1 MERLCSELAAYY
13 ATLSHTDSAAPY
25 STEIDAIWQEMDAYS
40 LAHPDEPAVLL
51 KAHLH
56 EVVAN
61 RCHPVI
67 FPHSPF
73 FWEIGLRSAPNWG
86 VGRGPSVG
94 YWLRDRRQA
103 SWVDPSAARGLRHL
117 AEIRISPVSYF
128 DEDHRCPGY
137 TCLLSEGI
145 LGLLVRL
152 ESRRLEPCS
161 PEQLIFL
168 EASER
173 SCRAVLKIAAIFA
186 ERAGAYLAYES
197 DPAVRRNL
205 EMIVSAASHV
215 PAQSPRTFFEGLASL
230 WFLREITATLEG
242 CGISVIG
249 HPDKMLIDLYRA
261 DIKAGRLT
269 EADARDL
276 LARWLVV
283 TDIRFNVHADPW
295 PETSTCME
303 LGGCD
308 AQGKPLYNELTR
320 LILEV
325 HQQQGLLNPKPNC
338 RFGAKAPQEYLDLI
352 SRQILAGH
360 NVFALQNDD
369 VLIPAQVRHG
379 KTLADARGYVNGG
392 CQETI
397 CEGVEH
403 SAGAYYYLNLARVL
417 DLFLL
422 GDPPSL
428 ALVVTSPEAAAAIPT
443 PVTTDDFESFYVG
456 WIAALEGIIA
466 CGADLRTRTAAHWD
480 EVNPCPFY
488 SVTLA
493 GCIEQARDFT
503 TGSARYNPAGLAPV
517 GFATV
522 VDSLYAIKW
531 AVFDEG
537 WLSLEDLRIA
547 LRTNWLGMEALRA
560 RLANLPKFGQGV
572 EVVDTL
578 AARFCRDLAE
588 ITRRQP
594 NERGGH
600 FQPSLFVYY
609 HYVWMAKDV
618 RATPD
623 GRRAGD
629 LLSQGAGPSRLN
641 PPKSLTD
648 LIRSASRI
656 DYTDLPGNAVLDLQL
671 PLGGAL
677 QPEELVATM
686 RTFASLGG
694 PTLQFNCVSID
705 ELRDAQ
711 LHPALHRDL
720 QVRICGLSAYFV
732 ALEKG
737 MQEEIIE
744 RTEMGG

>member
-1 MERLCSELAAYY
+1 MESLRRELAAYY
-13 ATLSHTDSAAPY
+13 ATLSHSDSAAPY
-25 STEIDAIWQEMDAYS
+25 RAEIAIIWAELDAYAA
-40 LAHPDEPAVLL
+40 AHPSEPAVLL
-51 KAHLH
+51 KARLH
-56 EVVAN
+56 EVVAE
-61 RCHPVI
+61 RCQPVI

-94 YWLRDRRQA
+94 YWLRERRQA
-103 SWVDPSAARGLRHL
+103 AWVEPTAATGLRHL
-117 AEIRISPVSYF
+117 AECKISPVTFF

-137 TCLLSEGI
+137 TRLLSEGI
-145 LGLLVRL
+145 NGLLVRL
-152 ESRRLEPCS
+152 EQRRCEPCS
-161 PEQLIFL
+161 PEQCAFL
-168 EASER
+168 EASGR
-173 SCRAVLKIAAIFA
+173 SCRAVLKIAAKFA
-186 ERAGAYLAYES
+186 AKAREMLAQES
-197 DPAVRRNL
+197 DPAVRHNL
-205 EMIVSAASHV
+205 ELIASTAARV
-215 PAQSPRTFFEGLASL
+215 PAEPPRTFYEGLAAL

-249 HPDKMLIDLYRA
+249 HPDKMLIGLYRA
-261 DIKAGRLT
+261 DLASGCMDET
-269 EADARDL
+269 AARDL

-283 TDIRFNVHADPW
+283 TDIRFDVHADPW

-308 AQGKPLYNELTR
+308 AEGRPLYNELTR

-338 RFGAKAPQEYLDLI
+338 RFGSNAPQEYLDLI

-379 KTLADARGYVNGG
+379 KTLADARAYVNGG

-422 GDPPSL
+422 GEPPE
-428 ALVVTSPEAAAAIPT
+428 VTPGDASSEAAAAIPI
-443 PVTTDDFESFYVG
+443 PVQADDFQTFYG
-456 WIAALEGIIA
+456 RWIAALEDIIA
-466 CGADLRTRTAAHWD
+466 CGASLRTRTATDWD

-488 SVTLA
+488 SATLA

-522 VDSLYAIKW
+522 ADSLYAVKV
-531 AVFDEG
+531 AVFDER
-537 WLSLEDLRIA
+537 WLSLADLRAA
-547 LRTNWLGMEALRA
+547 LRSNWQGDEALRA
-560 RLANLPKFGQGV
+560 RLVSLPKFGQGV
-572 EVVDTL
+572 EAVDTL
-578 AARFCRDLAE
+578 AARFCQDLAAS
-588 ITRRQP
+588 TRRQP

-623 GRRAGD
+623 GRYAGD

-648 LIRSASRI
+648 LIRSASHI
-656 DYTDLPGNAVLDLQL
+656 DYTTCPVT
-671 PLGGAL
+671 P
-677 QPEELVATM
+677 
-686 RTFASLGG
+686 
-694 PTLQFNCVSID
+694 CW
-705 ELRDAQ
+705 
-711 LHPALHRDL
+711 
-720 QVRICGLSAYFV
+720 ICNY
-732 ALEKG
+732 
-737 MQEEIIE
+737 
-744 RTEMGG
+744 R

>member
-1 MERLCSELAAYY
+1 MEFLRHELATYY
-13 ATLSHTDSAAPY
+13 GTLTHNDPDARY
-25 STEIDAIWQEMDAYS
+25 KTEIAAIWQEMDTYTS
-40 LAHPDEPAVLL
+40 AHPAEPAVLL
-51 KAHLH
+51 KARLH
-56 EVVAN
+56 EVIAE
-61 RCHPVI
+61 RCQPVI

-73 FWEIGLRSAPNWG
+73 FWEIGLRAAPNWG

-94 YWLRDRRQA
+94 YWLRDRRQSA
-103 SWVDPSAARGLRHL
+103 WVEPEAARGLRHL
-117 AEIRISPVSYF
+117 AECKISPVSYF

-137 TCLLSEGI
+137 TRLLTEGVN
-145 LGLLVRL
+145 GLLLRL
-152 ESRRLEPCS
+152 KRRHDEPCS
-161 PEQLIFL
+161 PEQSAFL

-173 SCRAVLKIAAIFA
+173 SCRAVLRIAVRFA
-186 ERAGAYLAYES
+186 AQAKQLLVKET
-197 DPAVRRNL
+197 DPVVRRNL
-205 EMIVSAASHV
+205 ELIFSAASRV
-215 PAQSPRTFFEGLASL
+215 PAEPPRTLHEGLAAL

-261 DIKAGRLT
+261 DQAAGRLD
-269 EADARDL
+269 EAAARDL

-283 TDIRFNVHADPW
+283 TDIRFDVHSDPW

-308 AQGKPLYNELTR
+308 AEGKPVYNELTR
-320 LILEV
+320 LILQV

-338 RFGAKAPQEYLDLI
+338 RFGSNAPQEYLDLI
-352 SRQILAGH
+352 SRQILDGH

-422 GDPPSL
+422 GDPPQIPADLYNS
-428 ALVVTSPEAAAAIPT
+428 EAASSLPMPLPARDYET
-443 PVTTDDFESFYVG
+443 LYNQ
-456 WIAALEGIIA
+456 WISALDCIIA
-466 CGADLRTRTAAHWD
+466 GGAALRTRAAAHWE

-488 SVTLA
+488 SATLA
-493 GCIEQARDFT
+493 GCIEQARDFS

-522 VDSLYAIKW
+522 ADSLYAVKV
-531 AVFDEG
+531 AVFDEA
-537 WLSLEDLRIA
+537 WLSLEDLRTA
-547 LRTNWLGMEALRA
+547 LRTDWHGMEALRA
-560 RLANLPKFGQGV
+560 RLMNLPKFGQGV
-572 EVVDTL
+572 TVVDAV

-629 LLSQGAGPSRLN
+629 LLSQGAGPGRLN
-641 PPKSLTD
+641 LPRSLTD
-648 LIRSASRI
+648 LARSAAHI
-656 DYTDLPGNAVLDLQL
+656 DYTDLPGNAVMDLQL

-677 QPEELVATM
+677 QPQELAATM

-711 LHPALHRDL
+711 LHPELHRDL

-732 ALEKG
+732 ALEVA
-737 MQEEIIE
+737 MQDEIIA
-744 RTEMGG
+744 RTEIGG

>member
-1 MERLCSELAAYY
+1 METLRCELAAYY
-13 ATLSHTDSAAPY
+13 ATLNHTDPVAPY
-25 STEIDAIWQEMDAYS
+25 RAEITAIWEELDAY
-40 LAHPDEPAVLL
+40 AAVHPAEPAVLL
-51 KAHLH
+51 KACLH
-56 EVVAN
+56 ELVAE
-61 RCHPVI
+61 RCRPVI

-73 FWEIGLRSAPNWG
+73 FWEIGLRAAPNWG

-94 YWLRDRRQA
+94 YWLRERRQA
-103 SWVDPSAARGLRHL
+103 GWVEPAAALGLRHL
-117 AEIRISPVSYF
+117 AECKISPVSFF

-137 TCLLSEGI
+137 TRLLSAGI
-145 LGLLVRL
+145 YGLLVRL
-152 ESRRLEPCS
+152 EQRRREPCS
-161 PEQLIFL
+161 PEQQAFL

-173 SCRAVLKIAAIFA
+173 SCWAVLQIAVKFA
-186 ERAGAYLAYES
+186 VEAMEMLVKES
-197 DPAVRRNL
+197 DPVVRRNL
-205 EMIVSAASHV
+205 EMIVSAATRV
-215 PAQSPRTFFEGLASL
+215 PAEPPRTLHEGLAAL

-242 CGISVIG
+242 CGVSVIG

-261 DIKAGRLT
+261 DLIAGRLDET
-269 EADARDL
+269 AARDL

-308 AQGKPLYNELTR
+308 ADGRPLYNELTR

-338 RFGAKAPQEYLDLI
+338 RFGSNAPQEYLDLI

-379 KTLADARGYVNGG
+379 KTLADARAYVNGG

-422 GDPPSL
+422 GDPPALPL
-428 ALVVTSPEAAAAIPT
+428 AETSPEAAAAIPI
-443 PVTTDDFESFYVG
+443 PVQADDFETFYSR
-456 WIAALEGIIA
+456 WIAALDGIIA
-466 CGADLRTRTAAHWD
+466 CGASLRTRAAAHWD
-480 EVNPCPFY
+480 EVNPSPLY
-488 SVTLA
+488 SATLA

-522 VDSLYAIKW
+522 TNSLYAIKL
-531 AVFDEG
+531 AVYDER
-537 WLSLEDLRIA
+537 WLSLEDLRTV
-547 LRTNWLGMEALRA
+547 LRTNWKGNEALRA
-560 RLANLPKFGQGV
+560 RLVNVAKFGQGV
-572 EVVDTL
+572 EAVDTL
-578 AARFCRDLAE
+578 AARFCRDLA
-588 ITRRQP
+588 ISTRRQP

-609 HYVWMAKDV
+609 HYVWMSEDV

-623 GRRAGD
+623 GH
-629 LLSQGAGPSRLN
+629 
-641 PPKSLTD
+641 T
-648 LIRSASRI
+648 
-656 DYTDLPGNAVLDLQL
+656 
-671 PLGGAL
+671 
-677 QPEELVATM
+677 
-686 RTFASLGG
+686 
-694 PTLQFNCVSID
+694 
-705 ELRDAQ
+705 
-711 LHPALHRDL
+711 
-720 QVRICGLSAYFV
+720 
-732 ALEKG
+732 
-737 MQEEIIE
+737 
-744 RTEMGG
+744 